1 MTKERYGPPGADA
14 RAREQLYEI
23 VFLLASETGSI
34 EERLARAYAQ
44 LQVIDASALSPE
56 ARERFHEL
64 CSALTALYPAPGVV
78 DGIDQNQAIN
88 LAMGIILLYDD
99 LNRLTPGDEGA

>member
-1 MTKERYGPPGADA
+1 MTKERHGPSGAGN

-23 VFLLASETGSI
+23 VFLLASETGGI

-44 LQVIDASALSPE
+44 LHAIDSTTLPPE
-56 ARERFHEL
+56 VRERFEMIYA
-64 CSALTALYPAPGVV
+64 SLTELYPAPGKV
-78 DGIDQNQAIN
+78 DGVDQNEAVN

-99 LNRLTPGDEGA
+99 LNRLPPAE